1 MQNWTMHYEE
11 EGIKFVG
18 YQKALHEKKIGQ
30 EVKHTNTLNFL
41 NTFINYIFY
50 TSITKLAN
58 IVSKLINNFFENLF
72 RYSTIC
78 QEIWIFSV
86 DQNMQH
92 FKLINSNTLI
102 RDKETDASWNIFM
115 IWKIN
120 FGLWTV
126 GWAWKWKKSLGWLW
140 ATFEVPFF

>member
-1 MQNWTMHYEE
+1 MHYE

-18 YQKALHEKKIGQ
+18 FQKPLHEKKIGQ

-115 IWKIN
+115 I
-120 FGLWTV
+120 
-126 GWAWKWKKSLGWLW
+126 
-140 ATFEVPFF
+140 